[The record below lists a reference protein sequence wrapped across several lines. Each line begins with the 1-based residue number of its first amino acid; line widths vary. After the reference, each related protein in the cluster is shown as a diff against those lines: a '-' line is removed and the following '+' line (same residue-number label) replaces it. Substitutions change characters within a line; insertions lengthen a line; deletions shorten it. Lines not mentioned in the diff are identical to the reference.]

1 MAAHNATHTAPAVE
15 ARDGDGIRDREIRM
29 EQEHLDRVYQRL
41 EEKIHEAE
49 FLMDDAAKRGQ
60 VGTPGALAER
70 DAQVFRAGVHLNR
83 LNSEFEDFL
92 FGRIDLLL
100 GKDGERGPDGAYTSV
115 EPADDAVRSDE
126 GGAPS
131 AEIAETLHIGRL
143 GVLDADYSPLVI
155 DWRAPAAAPF
165 YRSTPVAPG
174 RVVRRRVIRS
184 KGRRVLGVE
193 DDLLRPELT
202 ATLDG
207 TTLPVVGDGALMAAL
222 GRARSHTMRDIVA
235 SIQAEQDMVI
245 RAPAASVTEVE
256 GGPGTG
262 KTAVALH
269 RAAYLLYQDRRRY
282 AGGILVVSP
291 TPLLVAYTEGVLPS
305 LGEEGQVA
313 IRALGSLVEGEE
325 AADWGGPKAPAEG
338 ADGEPGGPV
347 GGDGRVYDEP
357 AVARIKGSARMTK
370 VLRRAARGAL
380 ERPAPAAPGRRGGA
394 RRRDGAPQVRGAAG
408 DAAQLSFEVAGAPA
422 APAPGRTPA
431 AEPLPAPGRPAS
443 GPAADPAVSGPG
455 GGGAGPVTPDRLRVV
470 AFGRRVELDEQ
481 ELRRI
486 RQTALGG
493 TAPVNLLRPRARRL
507 LLDAL
512 WGRSGAGQRYTD
524 PELAAEAR
532 QAFDEDITSE
542 PEFLEFLDA
551 WWPELTPRA
560 VLAAM
565 ADEKRLGRWARRILT
580 PREVRLLARSLKR
593 LGPDG
598 RGPLSVHDVALLDEL
613 NSVLGAPARPRR
625 REVDPL
631 DQLTGLEE
639 LTTYADRMSGGRA
652 RDERLREEA
661 RTDYAHVIVD
671 EAQDLTPMQW
681 RMVGRRGRHATWT
694 VVGDPA
700 QSSWSDPD
708 EAAEARDEALGNR
721 PRRRFTLTVNY
732 RNPAEIAELA
742 AKVLAL
748 AMPGMPA
755 PEAVRSTGVVPR
767 FVVAG
772 TPDGDRV
779 PGGGRGAVGNG
790 APDGAGAA
798 DLGACVRREASRLL
812 AEVDGTVGVVVA
824 MGRRAEARAWLAGL
838 GGRVVALGSLEAKG
852 LEYDATVVVSP
863 AEIADES
870 PAGLRVLYVALTRA
884 TQRLT
889 VVSGE
894 RDMPDEAGVPDL
906 LRD

>member
-1 MAAHNATHTAPAVE
+1 MAAQDAAVE
-15 ARDGDGIRDREIRM
+15 SLRDREIGV
-29 EQEHLDRVYQRL
+29 EQEHLDRVYHRL

-49 FLMDDAAKRGQ
+49 FLMDDAVKRGQ

-70 DAQVFRAGVHLNR
+70 DAQVFRAGIHLNR

-115 EPADDAVRSDE
+115 EPADDTVRED
-126 GGAPS
+126 AT
-131 AEIAETLHIGRL
+131 ADIAETLHIGRI
-143 GVLDADYSPLVI
+143 GVLDSDYAPLVI

-165 YRSTPVAPG
+165 YRSTPKEPG

-184 KGRRVLGVE
+184 KGRKVLGVE
-193 DDLLRPELT
+193 DDLMRPELT
-202 ATLDG
+202 AFLDG
-207 TTLPVVGDGALMAAL
+207 EKLPVIGDGALMAAL
-222 GRARSHTMRDIVA
+222 GQARSHTMRDIVS
-235 SIQAEQDMVI
+235 SIQAEQDLVI
-245 RAPAASVTEVE
+245 RAPAASVTEVT

-282 AGGILVVSP
+282 AGGILIVSP

-313 IRALGSLVEGEE
+313 IRAIGSLSDD
-325 AADWGGPKAPAEG
+325 AAGPEG
-338 ADGEPGGPV
+338 ATA
-347 GGDGRVYDEP
+347 YDEP
-357 AVARIKGSARMTK
+357 AVARIKGSSRMLH
-370 VLRRAARGAL
+370 VLRKAARGAL
-380 ERPAPAAPGRRGGA
+380 E
-394 RRRDGAPQVRGAAG
+394 Q
-408 DAAQLSFEVAGAPA
+408 
-422 APAPGRTPA
+422 
-431 AEPLPAPGRPAS
+431 GRPTAPREEAGQLAFGEEPGQGS
-443 GPAADPAVSGPG
+443 AA
-455 GGGAGPVTPDRLRVV
+455 TPPTRLRVV
-470 AFGRRVELDEQ
+470 AFGARVELEADELQ
-481 ELRRI
+481 RI
-486 RQTALGG
+486 RHNALGG
-493 TAPVNLLRPRARRL
+493 TAPVNLLRPRARKL

-512 WGRSGAGQRYTD
+512 WSKSSGRGRYTD
-524 PELAAEAR
+524 PQLVAELR
-532 QAFDEDITSE
+532 SSFDEDVSTE
-542 PEFLEFLDA
+542 TPFLEFLDA
-551 WWPELTPRA
+551 WWPELTPRR

-565 ADEKRLGRWARRILT
+565 ADERRLARWSRRILNQGET
-580 PREVRLLARSLKR
+580 RRLARSLKR
-593 LGPDG
+593 LDADG
-598 RGPLSVHDVALLDEL
+598 GGPLSVHDVALLDEL
-613 NSVLGAPARPRR
+613 QALLGTPNRPRR
-625 REVDPL
+625 KREADPL

-639 LTTYADRMSGGRA
+639 LMPQREETQWERA
-652 RDERLREEA
+652 ERLAAE
-661 RTDYAHVIVD
+661 RTEYAHVIVD

-694 VVGDPA
+694 IVGDPA

-708 EAAEARDEALGNR
+708 EAAVARDEALGSR

-748 AMPGMPA
+748 AMPGMESPA
-755 PEAVRSTGVVPR
+755 AVRSTGVVPR
-767 FVVAG
+767 FEPVRG
-772 TPDGDRV
+772 GDL
-779 PGGGRGAVGNG
+779 
-790 APDGAGAA
+790 AA
-798 DLGACVRREASRLL
+798 TVREEAARLL

-824 MGRRAEARAWLAGL
+824 MNRRAQAREWLAEL
-838 GGRVVALGSLEAKG
+838 GERAVALGSLEAKG

-884 TQRLT
+884 TQQLT

-894 RDMPDEAGVPDL
+894 RDMPDEDGVPDL

>member
-1 MAAHNATHTAPAVE
+1 MAAQNATHAQVATGPQSE
-15 ARDGDGIRDREIRM
+15 PDGVRDREIGT
-29 EQEHLDRVYQRL
+29 EQQHLDRVYRRL

-83 LNSEFEDFL
+83 LNNEFEDFL

-100 GKDGERGPDGAYTSV
+100 GKDGKKGPDGAYTSV
-115 EPADDAVRSDE
+115 EPADDAVRGDR
-126 GGAPS
+126 
-131 AEIAETLHIGRL
+131 AEIAETLHIGRI

-165 YRSTPVAPG
+165 YRATPVAPG

-202 ATLDG
+202 ATLG
-207 TTLPVVGDGALMAAL
+207 GSTLPVVGDGALMAAL
-222 GRARSHTMRDIVA
+222 GQARSHTMRDIVS

-313 IRALGSLVEGEE
+313 IRAVGSLVDGAE
-325 AADWGGPKAPAEG
+325 ADT
-338 ADGEPGGPV
+338 
-347 GGDGRVYDEP
+347 YDEP
-357 AVARIKGSARMTK
+357 AVARIKGSSRMLK
-370 VLRRAARGAL
+370 VLRKAVRGAL
-380 ERPAPAAPGRRGGA
+380 EGSGTEAAPGARQGGAQAPAADGLFGADDLPGTAAPGRPR
-394 RRRDGAPQVRGAAG
+394 
-408 DAAQLSFEVAGAPA
+408 
-422 APAPGRTPA
+422 
-431 AEPLPAPGRPAS
+431 
-443 GPAADPAVSGPG
+443 
-455 GGGAGPVTPDRLRVV
+455 TPDRLRVV
-470 AFGRRVELDEQ
+470 AFGARIELGAED
-481 ELRRI
+481 LKRI
-486 RQTALGG
+486 RNTALGG

-507 LLDAL
+507 ILDAL
-512 WGRSGAGQRYTD
+512 WSKAGGPKRYTD

-532 QAFDEDITSE
+532 SAFDEDITTE
-542 PEFLEFLDA
+542 DDFLAFLDA
-551 WWPELTPRA
+551 WWPELTPRQ
-560 VLAAM
+560 VLACM
-565 ADEKRLGRWARRILT
+565 ADEKRLARFPRRVLN
-580 PREVRLLARSLKR
+580 PRETRLLARSLRR
-593 LGPDG
+593 LDAAG

-613 NSVLGAPARPRR
+613 ETLLGAPARPKKP
-625 REVDPL
+625 REYDPL
-631 DQLTGLEE
+631 DALTGLEE
-639 LTTYADRMSGGRA
+639 LMPQRSESRRERA
-652 RDERLREEA
+652 ERLAEE
-661 RTDYAHVIVD
+661 RRDYAHVIVD

-681 RMVGRRGRHATWT
+681 RMVGRRGRTATWT
-694 VVGDPA
+694 IVGDPA

-708 EAAEARDEALGNR
+708 EAAAARDEALGA
-721 PRRRFTLTVNY
+721 RRRTRFRLTVNY

-748 AMPGMPA
+748 AMPGMESPA
-755 PEAVRSTGVVPR
+755 AVRSTGVVPR
-767 FVVAG
+767 FAVAG
-772 TPDGDRV
+772 AGLGP
-779 PGGGRGAVGNG
+779 AVR
-790 APDGAGAA
+790 A
-798 DLGACVRREASRLL
+798 EAEHLL
-812 AEVDGTVGVVVA
+812 ADVEGTVGVVVP
-824 MGRRAEARAWLAGL
+824 MGRRAEARGWVAGL
-838 GGRVVALGSLEAKG
+838 GDRVVVLGSLEAKG

-889 VVSGE
+889 VLSGE
-894 RDMPDEAGVPDL
+894 RDDPDADGVPDL

>member
-1 MAAHNATHTAPAVE
+1 MAAQDAAVE
-15 ARDGDGIRDREIRM
+15 SLRDREIGV
-29 EQEHLDRVYQRL
+29 EQEHLDRVYHRL

-49 FLMDDAAKRGQ
+49 FLMNDAVKRGQ

-70 DAQVFRAGVHLNR
+70 DAQVFRAGIHLNR

-115 EPADDAVRSDE
+115 EPADDTVRED
-126 GGAPS
+126 AT
-131 AEIAETLHIGRL
+131 ADIAETLHIGRI
-143 GVLDADYSPLVI
+143 GVLDSDYAPLVI

-165 YRSTPVAPG
+165 YRSTPKEPG

-184 KGRRVLGVE
+184 KGRKVLGVE
-193 DDLLRPELT
+193 DDLMRPELT
-202 ATLDG
+202 AFLDG
-207 TTLPVVGDGALMAAL
+207 EKLPVIGDGALMAAL
-222 GRARSHTMRDIVA
+222 GQARSHTMRDIVS
-235 SIQAEQDMVI
+235 SIQAEQDLVI
-245 RAPAASVTEVE
+245 RAPAASVTEVT

-313 IRALGSLVEGEE
+313 IRAVGSLSDD
-325 AADWGGPKAPAEG
+325 AAGLQG
-338 ADGEPGGPV
+338 ATT
-347 GGDGRVYDEP
+347 YDEP
-357 AVARIKGSARMTK
+357 AVARIKGSSRMLH
-370 VLRRAARGAL
+370 VLRKAARGAL
-380 ERPAPAAPGRRGGA
+380 ERGRSAPPREE
-394 RRRDGAPQVRGAAG
+394 AG
-408 DAAQLSFEVAGAPA
+408 QLSFGEEPEQGAA
-422 APAPGRTPA
+422 AT
-431 AEPLPAPGRPAS
+431 
-443 GPAADPAVSGPG
+443 
-455 GGGAGPVTPDRLRVV
+455 TPDRLRVV
-470 AFGRRVELDEQ
+470 AFGARVELEADELQ
-481 ELRRI
+481 RVRHN
-486 RQTALGG
+486 ALSG
-493 TAPVNLLRPRARRL
+493 TAPVNLLRPRARKL

-512 WGRSGAGQRYTD
+512 WSKSSGRGRYTD
-524 PELAAEAR
+524 PQLVAELR
-532 QAFDEDITSE
+532 SSFDEDVSTE
-542 PEFLEFLDA
+542 TPFLEFLDA
-551 WWPELTPRA
+551 WWPELTPRR

-565 ADEKRLGRWARRILT
+565 ADERRLGRWSRRILNQGEA
-580 PREVRLLARSLKR
+580 RRLARSLKR
-593 LGPDG
+593 LDADG
-598 RGPLSVHDVALLDEL
+598 EGPLSVHDVALLDEL
-613 NSVLGAPARPRR
+613 QALLGTPNRPRR
-625 REVDPL
+625 KREADPL

-639 LTTYADRMSGGRA
+639 LMPQREETQWERA
-652 RDERLREEA
+652 ERLAAE
-661 RTDYAHVIVD
+661 RTEYAHVIVD

-694 VVGDPA
+694 IVGDPA

-708 EAAEARDEALGNR
+708 EAGAARDEALGSR

-748 AMPGMPA
+748 AMPGMESPA
-755 PEAVRSTGVVPR
+755 AVRSTGVVPR
-767 FVVAG
+767 FEPVRE
-772 TPDGDRV
+772 GDL
-779 PGGGRGAVGNG
+779 
-790 APDGAGAA
+790 AA
-798 DLGACVRREASRLL
+798 TVREEAARLL

-824 MGRRAEARAWLAGL
+824 MNRRAQAREWLAEL
-838 GGRVVALGSLEAKG
+838 GERVVALGSLEAKG

-884 TQRLT
+884 TQQLT

-894 RDMPDEAGVPDL
+894 RDVPDEDGVPDL

>member
-1 MAAHNATHTAPAVE
+1 MAAQDAAVE
-15 ARDGDGIRDREIRM
+15 SLRDREIGV
-29 EQEHLDRVYQRL
+29 EQEHLDRVYHRL

-49 FLMDDAAKRGQ
+49 FLMNDAVKRGQ

-70 DAQVFRAGVHLNR
+70 DAQVFRAGIHLNR

-115 EPADDAVRSDE
+115 EPADDTVRED
-126 GGAPS
+126 AT
-131 AEIAETLHIGRL
+131 ADIAETLHIGRI
-143 GVLDADYSPLVI
+143 GVLDSDYAPLVI

-165 YRSTPVAPG
+165 YRSTPKEPG

-184 KGRRVLGVE
+184 KGRKVLGVE
-193 DDLLRPELT
+193 DDLMRPELT
-202 ATLDG
+202 AFLDG
-207 TTLPVVGDGALMAAL
+207 EKLPVIGDGALMAAL
-222 GRARSHTMRDIVA
+222 GQARSHTMRDIVS
-235 SIQAEQDMVI
+235 SIQAEQDLVI
-245 RAPAASVTEVE
+245 RAPAASVTEVT

-282 AGGILVVSP
+282 AGGILIVSP

-313 IRALGSLVEGEE
+313 IRAIGSLSDD
-325 AADWGGPKAPAEG
+325 AAGLEG
-338 ADGEPGGPV
+338 ATA
-347 GGDGRVYDEP
+347 YDEP
-357 AVARIKGSARMTK
+357 AVARIKGSSRMLH
-370 VLRRAARGAL
+370 VLRKAARGAL
-380 ERPAPAAPGRRGGA
+380 EQGRPAAPREE
-394 RRRDGAPQVRGAAG
+394 AG
-408 DAAQLSFEVAGAPA
+408 QLSFGEEPEQGAA
-422 APAPGRTPA
+422 ATTPN
-431 AEPLPAPGRPAS
+431 
-443 GPAADPAVSGPG
+443 
-455 GGGAGPVTPDRLRVV
+455 RLRVV
-470 AFGRRVELDEQ
+470 AFGARVELEADDLQ
-481 ELRRI
+481 RI
-486 RQTALGG
+486 RHNALGG
-493 TAPVNLLRPRARRL
+493 TAPVNLLRPRARKL

-512 WGRSGAGQRYTD
+512 WSKSSGRGRYTD
-524 PELAAEAR
+524 PQLVAELR
-532 QAFDEDITSE
+532 SSFDEDVSTE
-542 PEFLEFLDA
+542 TPFLQFLDA
-551 WWPELTPRA
+551 WWPELTPRR

-565 ADEKRLGRWARRILT
+565 ADERRLGRWSRRILNQGET
-580 PREVRLLARSLKR
+580 RRLARSLKR
-593 LGPDG
+593 LDADG
-598 RGPLSVHDVALLDEL
+598 QGPLSVHDVALLDEL
-613 NSVLGAPARPRR
+613 QALLGTPNRPRR
-625 REVDPL
+625 KREADPL

-639 LTTYADRMSGGRA
+639 LMPQREETQWERA
-652 RDERLREEA
+652 ERLAAE
-661 RTDYAHVIVD
+661 RTEYAHVIVD

-694 VVGDPA
+694 IVGDPA

-708 EAAEARDEALGNR
+708 EAGAARDEALGSR

-748 AMPGMPA
+748 AMPGMESPA
-755 PEAVRSTGVVPR
+755 AVRSTGVVPR
-767 FVVAG
+767 FEPVRDGELAATVREEAG
-772 TPDGDRV
+772 
-779 PGGGRGAVGNG
+779 
-790 APDGAGAA
+790 
-798 DLGACVRREASRLL
+798 RLL

-824 MGRRAEARAWLAGL
+824 MNRRAQAREWLAEL
-838 GGRVVALGSLEAKG
+838 GERVVALGSLEAKG

-884 TQRLT
+884 TQQLT

-894 RDMPDEAGVPDL
+894 RDMPDEDGVPDL